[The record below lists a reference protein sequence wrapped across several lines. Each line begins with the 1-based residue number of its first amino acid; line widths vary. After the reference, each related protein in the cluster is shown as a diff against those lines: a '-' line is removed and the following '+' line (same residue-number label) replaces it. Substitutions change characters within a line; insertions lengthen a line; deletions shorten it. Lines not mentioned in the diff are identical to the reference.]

1 MAYNNSGN
9 NGRSFGGNRQAQQG
23 QGNSFR
29 RGDSAPAAKG
39 EYKEDPSKVGIGYE
53 RQTKSGS
60 TYIALTLTKEVPVG
74 TKLSVFPNDKVKNRT
89 DKTPTHIVKIA
100 TARKS
105 A

>member
-1 MAYNNSGN
+1 MAYNNNGG
-9 NGRSFGGNRQAQQG
+9 NGRSFGNRQGQAQG
-23 QGNSFR
+23 GGFR
-29 RGDSAPAAKG
+29 RNDSAPAAG
-39 EYKEDPSKVGIGYE
+39 EKREYQEDPSKVGIGYE